1 MITFDITLPGGQA
14 VPLTIHN
21 KEILKMF
28 MEHKGKLIEFIDM
41 AIKELQDDES
51 DIVIIKLKESI
62 KTILMDTK
70 DIIKQIDKLSKEANL
85 KLSMEKASKASRL
98 RVIYY
103 YEGMLH
109 SLYNIKSFIE
119 GNEK

>member
-1 MITFDITLPGGQA
+1 
-14 VPLTIHN
+14 
-21 KEILKMF
+21 
-28 MEHKGKLIEFIDM
+28 
-41 AIKELQDDES
+41 
-51 DIVIIKLKESI
+51 
-62 KTILMDTK
+62 MDTK

-85 KLSMEKASKASRL
+85 KLSMEKASKASML